1 MNLRKVI
8 LLGLLSGGCV
18 SAIAQYDPEAAV
30 NPNSLFNIPVYEQV
44 FKVRV
49 WREMFL
55 REKQNKGFFARGNE
69 MSRIILQG
77 IKSGEITK
85 IYENDSLSEYSVKTK
100 EEFFQGFQLKTK
112 VIYPVWDQNANYI
125 VTDRVNY
132 NGVDYECLLD
142 NYGQLPDAPAPND
155 YWQETSAGQ
164 AVEFQPTDMHK
175 PEIMED
181 IIFDKRRSR
190 LYYDIQAIQLYG
202 WDDTVQAFRPLG
214 WIKYKDV
221 EKVFRA
227 HPEKAI
233 WFNRQNTA
241 QNRNLADAFLLRLF
255 HATIKKVQNPDDLDL
270 SYIYNQDYKTSVYAR
285 EWEEMKLME
294 KEHNLWEY

>member
-1 MNLRKVI
+1 MTFRKF
-8 LLGLLSGGCV
+8 LLACLIGGV
-18 SAIAQYDPEAAV
+18 GGSLMAQYDPEAAV

-44 FKVRV
+44 YKVRV

-55 REKQNKGFFARGNE
+55 NEKQNKGFFARGNE

-77 IKSGEITK
+77 IKSGEIEK

-100 EEFFQGFQLKTK
+100 EEFFQGFQLKPK
-112 VIYPVWDQNANYI
+112 VDYPVWNQNTNYI

-132 NGVDYECLLD
+132 NGVDYECTLD
-142 NYGQLPDAPAPND
+142 NMGQLPDAPPPND
-155 YWQETSAGQ
+155 YWQVTKAGE
-164 AVEFQPTDMHK
+164 AVEFQPTDMFK
-175 PEIMED
+175 AEIMED
-181 IIFDKRRSR
+181 MIFDKRRSR
-190 LYYDIQAIQLYG
+190 LYYDIQAIQIYG
-202 WDDTVQAFRPLG
+202 WDDTGQAFRPLG
-214 WIKYKDV
+214 WVKYKDI

-255 HATIKKVQNPDDLDL
+255 HASIKKVQNPDDLDL
-270 SYIYNQDYKTSVYAR
+270 SFIYSQDYNTSVMAR
-285 EWEEMKLME
+285 EWEEMRLME